1 MSITIREIFILL
13 FILALASMFVP
24 AWRPYRRYSGVAS
37 AIFFVLL
44 VLVVLKVL
52 D

>member
-1 MSITIREIFILL
+1 MITLREIFILL

-24 AWRPYRRYSGVAS
+24 AWRPYRAYSGIAS
-37 AIFFVLL
+37 ALFF
-44 VLVVLKVL
+44 VLVVLVLLKVL